1 MWLVHP
7 AARAL
12 LPLALRL
19 RISANLVSL
28 CGLALGAGAA
38 LAYAQWHDWRFAF
51 IGLALSVCWLIA
63 DGLDGMVARAT
74 GTASPLGRIL
84 DGLCDHGV
92 FTLIYLVLAFSINTP
107 GAWLLACLAG
117 GAHAVQSSLYEAE
130 RARFHRRIRG
140 VPEPIR
146 HPTLGNPLVR
156 TYDWVAGSLDR
167 LAARFDDAMRDSGDP
182 AAFGARYGA
191 SAAPAMKLM
200 SLLSANVRVIA
211 IFVACLV
218 SSPQLF
224 WWIEIAPLTLIALAA
239 IVWHRRVEGTLAG
252 GRSPRGR
259 VANVA
264 APE

>member
-167 LAARFDDAMRDSGDP
+167 LAARFGGRPVLGEELAL
-182 AAFGARYGA
+182 FGADPVFAGA
-191 SAAPAMKLM
+191 DVQRHDA
-200 SLLSANVRVIA
+200 LLSFSKPPCRQATILVR
-211 IFVACLV
+211 
-218 SSPQLF
+218 
-224 WWIEIAPLTLIALAA
+224 T
-239 IVWHRRVEGTLAG
+239 
-252 GRSPRGR
+252 
-259 VANVA
+259 
-264 APE
+264 